1 MRTFIDEHWL
11 QTHCTSRSQD
21 HVYWREISSVE
32 NSHWPPIDPTRKE
45 KHAEVVLFERLPH
58 AQLALSLSS
67 CLPASSWNGIRESG
81 TVRRDYAARR
91 LPSSTRCRGEPRLDR
106 LGTRELT
113 QLGRA
118 MRRLCH
124 FPLHSAGQSRA
135 VTSAADQCA
144 HSATPMLG
152 RKTSLAHEVLCSLA
166 PRTSF
171 SCFCC
176 LFVVDIVL

>member
-1 MRTFIDEHWL
+1 MKTFIDEHWL

-58 AQLALSLSS
+58 AQLVLSS
-67 CLPASSWNGIRESG
+67 SSCPPASSWNGIRGSG
-81 TVRRDYAARR
+81 TAKRDYAARR

-106 LGTRELT
+106 LGTREPML
-113 QLGRA
+113 LGRA

-124 FPLHSAGQSRA
+124 FPLHSAGRHWASRQPA
-135 VTSAADQCA
+135 NRVPSLRRPTNARTLRRQCYGGK
-144 HSATPMLG
+144 HP
-152 RKTSLAHEVLCSLA
+152 
-166 PRTSF
+166 
-171 SCFCC
+171 
-176 LFVVDIVL
+176 